1 MDASFLLWASPPCH
15 LAVVEL
21 PATSEGRCAVRDEGD
36 QAQGGA
42 NIFPWTGQDRCLF
55 GNRGCEVPKRGAS
68 ATWAGK
74 SERDVGI

>member
-1 MDASFLLWASPPCH
+1 MLYGTKETRP
-15 LAVVEL
+15 
-21 PATSEGRCAVRDEGD
+21 
-36 QAQGGA
+36 GGA
-42 NIFPWTGQDRCLF
+42 LTFFLGLGRTRCLF